1 MQLSNAV
8 EKVSNS
14 ALSPLSAADKAA
26 VVKAVQ
32 QDDSGQKVPQSRQS
46 RQIQVLSKWALA
58 ADVSKQLSQIDQTE
72 RSIRLAYQ
80 ELDNLRRQLNSSA
93 AARLSTDQQQQAQQR
108 LQQLEQKLARGDSG
122 LNAQLMP
129 AASAPAQVTARLT
142 NSIDLLSE
150 RRQSEQVNILLG
162 RSGGAVSISL
172 PAGQSASENLQSVQ
186 QAFAPQQIS
195 VSADNQQQLY
205 FSAEA
210 RNARKLQEPW
220 LITGQGVRVAAG
232 NPVSVALQAPD
243 SALTQ
248 LSKAAGKTDNVQ
260 AYQQQIH
267 LVQQQLKDALGKVQ
281 AQRAALQAQ
290 LAAISQQQSDATELN
305 ALSQQLRLNMQ
316 SGNKSAVSVVMSQA
330 NITRSLVEFGLG

>member
-32 QDDSGQKVPQSRQS
+32 QDDAGQKIPLSRQS

-58 ADVSKQLSQIDQTE
+58 ADVSKQLSQTDQTE

-80 ELDNLRRQLNSSA
+80 ELENLRRQLNSPA
-93 AARLSTDQQQQAQQR
+93 AARLSSEQQQQAQQK
-108 LQQLEQKLARGDSG
+108 LQQLEQKLARSDSG

-129 AASAPAQVTARLT
+129 AGTAPAPVKASLT
-142 NSIDLLSE
+142 HNIDLLSE

-172 PAGQSASENLQSVQ
+172 PAGQSVSDNLQSVQ

-195 VSADNQQQLY
+195 VTADNQQQLY
-205 FSAEA
+205 FSTEA

-232 NPVSVALQAPD
+232 NPVSVALQPTD

-248 LSKAAGKTDNVQ
+248 LSKAAGKADNVQ
-260 AYQQQIH
+260 AYQQQIQ

-316 SGNKSAVSVVMSQA
+316 SGSKSTVSVVMSQA

>member
-8 EKVSNS
+8 EKVNNS
-14 ALSPLSAADKAA
+14 ALTPLSATDKAA

-32 QDDSGQKVPQSRQS
+32 QDDAGQKVPLSRQS

-58 ADVSKQLSQIDQTE
+58 ADVSKQLSQTDQTE

-80 ELDNLRRQLNSSA
+80 ELENLRRQLNSPA
-93 AARLSTDQQQQAQQR
+93 AARLSADQQQQAQQK
-108 LQQLEQKLARGDSG
+108 LQQLEQKLARSDSG

-129 AASAPAQVTARLT
+129 AGAAPAPVSASLT
-142 NSIDLLSE
+142 NNIDLLSE

-172 PAGQSASENLQSVQ
+172 PAGQSVSENLQSVQ

-205 FSAEA
+205 FSTEA

-220 LITGQGVRVAAG
+220 LLTGQGVRVAAG
-232 NPVSVALQAPD
+232 NPVSVALQPAD

-248 LSKAAGKTDNVQ
+248 LSKAAGKADNVQ
-260 AYQQQIH
+260 AYQQQIQ

-316 SGNKSAVSVVMSQA
+316 SGSKSAVSVVMSQA

>member
-8 EKVSNS
+8 EKVNNS
-14 ALSPLSAADKAA
+14 ALTPLSATDKAA

-32 QDDSGQKVPQSRQS
+32 QDDAGQKVPLSRQS

-58 ADVSKQLSQIDQTE
+58 ADVSKQLSQTDQTE

-80 ELDNLRRQLNSSA
+80 ELENLRRQLNSPA
-93 AARLSTDQQQQAQQR
+93 AARLSDDQQQQAQQK
-108 LQQLEQKLARGDSG
+108 LQQLEQKLARSDSG

-129 AASAPAQVTARLT
+129 AGTAPAAVSASLT
-142 NSIDLLSE
+142 NNIDLLSE

-172 PAGQSASENLQSVQ
+172 PAGQSVSENLQSVQ

-205 FSAEA
+205 FSTEA

-220 LITGQGVRVAAG
+220 LLTGQGVRVAAG
-232 NPVSVALQAPD
+232 NPVSVALQPAD

-248 LSKAAGKTDNVQ
+248 LSKAAGKADNVQ
-260 AYQQQIH
+260 AYQQQIQ

-316 SGNKSAVSVVMSQA
+316 SGSKSAVSVVMSQA

>member
-8 EKVSNS
+8 EKVNNS
-14 ALSPLSAADKAA
+14 ALTPLSATDKAA

-32 QDDSGQKVPQSRQS
+32 QDDAGQKVPLSRQS

-58 ADVSKQLSQIDQTE
+58 ADVSKQLSQTDQTE

-80 ELDNLRRQLNSSA
+80 ELENLRRQLNSPA
-93 AARLSTDQQQQAQQR
+93 AARLSSDQQQQAQQK
-108 LQQLEQKLARGDSG
+108 LQQLEQKLARSDSG

-129 AASAPAQVTARLT
+129 AGTAPAPVSASLT
-142 NSIDLLSE
+142 NNIDLLSE

-172 PAGQSASENLQSVQ
+172 PAGQSVSENLQSVQ

-205 FSAEA
+205 FSTEA

-220 LITGQGVRVAAG
+220 LLTGQGVRVAAG
-232 NPVSVALQAPD
+232 NPVSVALQPAD

-248 LSKAAGKTDNVQ
+248 LSKAAGKADNVQ
-260 AYQQQIH
+260 AYQQQIQ
-267 LVQQQLKDALGKVQ
+267 LVQQQLKDALSKVQ

-316 SGNKSAVSVVMSQA
+316 SGSKSAVSVVMSQA

>member
-8 EKVSNS
+8 EKVNNS
-14 ALSPLSAADKAA
+14 ALTPLSATDKAA

-32 QDDSGQKVPQSRQS
+32 QDDAGQKVPLSRQS

-58 ADVSKQLSQIDQTE
+58 ADVSKQLSQTDQTE

-80 ELDNLRRQLNSSA
+80 ELENLRRQLNSPA
-93 AARLSTDQQQQAQQR
+93 AARLSSDQQQQAQQK
-108 LQQLEQKLARGDSG
+108 LQQLEQKLARSDSG

-129 AASAPAQVTARLT
+129 AGTAPAPVSASLT
-142 NSIDLLSE
+142 NNIDLLSE

-172 PAGQSASENLQSVQ
+172 PAGQSVSENLQSVQ

-205 FSAEA
+205 FSTEA

-220 LITGQGVRVAAG
+220 LLTGQGVRVAAG
-232 NPVSVALQAPD
+232 NPVSVALQPAD

-248 LSKAAGKTDNVQ
+248 LSKAAGKADNVQ
-260 AYQQQIH
+260 AYQQQIQ

-316 SGNKSAVSVVMSQA
+316 SGSKSAVSVVMSQA

>member
-8 EKVSNS
+8 EKVNNS
-14 ALSPLSAADKAA
+14 ALTPLSATDKAA

-32 QDDSGQKVPQSRQS
+32 QDDAGQKVPLSRQS

-58 ADVSKQLSQIDQTE
+58 ADVSKQLSQTDQTE

-80 ELDNLRRQLNSSA
+80 ELENLRRQLNSPA
-93 AARLSTDQQQQAQQR
+93 AARLSSDQQQQAQQK
-108 LQQLEQKLARGDSG
+108 LQQLEQKLARSDSG

-129 AASAPAQVTARLT
+129 AGTAPAPVSASLT
-142 NSIDLLSE
+142 NNIDLLSE

-172 PAGQSASENLQSVQ
+172 PAGQSVSENLQTVQ

-205 FSAEA
+205 FSTEA

-220 LITGQGVRVAAG
+220 LLTGQGVRVAAG
-232 NPVSVALQAPD
+232 NPVSVALQPAD

-248 LSKAAGKTDNVQ
+248 LSKAAGKADNVQ
-260 AYQQQIH
+260 AYQQQIQ

-316 SGNKSAVSVVMSQA
+316 SGSKSAVSVVMSQA

>member
-8 EKVSNS
+8 EKVNNS
-14 ALSPLSAADKAA
+14 ALTPLSATDKAA

-32 QDDSGQKVPQSRQS
+32 QDDAGQKVPLSRQS

-58 ADVSKQLSQIDQTE
+58 ADVSKQLSQTDQTE

-80 ELDNLRRQLNSSA
+80 ELENLRRQLNSPA
-93 AARLSTDQQQQAQQR
+93 AARLSSDQQQQAQQK
-108 LQQLEQKLARGDSG
+108 LQQLEQKLARSDSG

-129 AASAPAQVTARLT
+129 AGTAPAPVSASLT
-142 NSIDLLSE
+142 NNIDLLSE

-162 RSGGAVSISL
+162 RSGGAVSIRL
-172 PAGQSASENLQSVQ
+172 PAGQSVSENLQSVQ

-205 FSAEA
+205 FSTEA

-220 LITGQGVRVAAG
+220 LLTGQGVRVAAG
-232 NPVSVALQAPD
+232 NPVSVALQPAD

-248 LSKAAGKTDNVQ
+248 LSKAAGKADNVQ
-260 AYQQQIH
+260 AYQQQIQ
-267 LVQQQLKDALGKVQ
+267 LVQQQLKDALSKVQ

-316 SGNKSAVSVVMSQA
+316 SGSKSAVSVVMSQA

>member
-8 EKVSNS
+8 EKVNNS
-14 ALSPLSAADKAA
+14 ALTPLSATDKAA

-32 QDDSGQKVPQSRQS
+32 QDDAGQKVPLSRQS

-58 ADVSKQLSQIDQTE
+58 ADVSKQLSQTDQTE

-80 ELDNLRRQLNSSA
+80 ELENLRRQLNSPA
-93 AARLSTDQQQQAQQR
+93 AARLSADQQQQAQQK
-108 LQQLEQKLARGDSG
+108 LQQLEQKLARSDSG

-129 AASAPAQVTARLT
+129 AGAAPAPVSASLT
-142 NSIDLLSE
+142 NNIDLLSE
-150 RRQSEQVNILLG
+150 RRQGEQVNILLG

-172 PAGQSASENLQSVQ
+172 PAGQSVSENLQSVQ

-205 FSAEA
+205 FSTEA

-220 LITGQGVRVAAG
+220 LLTGQGVRVAAG
-232 NPVSVALQAPD
+232 NPVSVALQPAD

-248 LSKAAGKTDNVQ
+248 LSKAAGKADNVQ
-260 AYQQQIH
+260 AYQQQIQ

-316 SGNKSAVSVVMSQA
+316 SGSKSAVSVVMSQA

>member
-8 EKVSNS
+8 DKVSNS

-32 QDDSGQKVPQSRQS
+32 RDDSGQKVPQSRQS

-58 ADVSKQLSQIDQTE
+58 ADVSKQLSQVDQTE

-80 ELDNLRRQLNSSA
+80 ELDNLRRQLNSPA
-93 AARLSTDQQQQAQQR
+93 AARLSADQQQQAQQK
-108 LQQLEQKLARGDSG
+108 LQQLEQKLARSDSG

-129 AASAPAQVTARLT
+129 AGSAPAPVTASLT
-142 NSIDLLSE
+142 NNIDLLSE

-172 PAGQSASENLQSVQ
+172 PAGQSVSDNLQSVQ

-205 FSAEA
+205 FSTEA

-220 LITGQGVRVAAG
+220 LLTGQGVRVAAG
-232 NPVSVALQAPD
+232 NPVSVALQPTD
-243 SALTQ
+243 SVLTQ
-248 LSKAAGKTDNVQ
+248 LSNAAGKADNVQ
-260 AYQQQIH
+260 AYQQQIQ

-316 SGNKSAVSVVMSQA
+316 SGSKSAVSVVMSQA